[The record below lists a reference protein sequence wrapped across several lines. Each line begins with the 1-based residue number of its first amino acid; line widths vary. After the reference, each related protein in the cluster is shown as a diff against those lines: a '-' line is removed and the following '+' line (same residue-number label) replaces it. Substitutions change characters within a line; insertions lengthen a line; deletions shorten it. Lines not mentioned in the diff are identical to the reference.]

1 MYRYIFEFIVL
12 IVSLDKED
20 VSKNDLISVQVDT
33 RNHHKETK
41 DGVYTEPCR
50 LVCRSLNC
58 LRLHAGRQQNC
69 SAVLLFQQSYDT
81 FSKRRRGNH
90 IIQRDESRQI

>member
-1 MYRYIFEFIVL
+1 MVKVVYLVE
-12 IVSLDKED
+12 LD
-20 VSKNDLISVQVDT
+20 
-33 RNHHKETK
+33 RTK
-41 DGVYTEPCR
+41 GGRGNIINLTLEIPREQKQKIEDGVNTEPCR
-50 LVCRSLNC
+50 MVCRSFNC